1 MPVLFL
7 LPYLSENILCGSA
20 SKIKFIIKT
29 MCGNDEFLFGFKIN
43 DVKILF
49 AKITV
54 YNKKTFTLETM

>member
-1 MPVLFL
+1 
-7 LPYLSENILCGSA
+7 
-20 SKIKFIIKT
+20 